1 MRNIFA
7 LLVLLSSL
15 PLAAQDGPP
24 LKTQQVSEKIYM
36 ISGRGGNI
44 GVSVGADGLLMVDD
58 KFADLADAI
67 RAELKTLS
75 ADKLAFLLNT
85 HYHGDHT
92 GSNESFGGTTPIIAH
107 DNVRTRSAMERRRGD
122 EVTPGAPPAAL
133 PVITFDHSLSIHFN
147 GEEIKVL
154 HAPHANTDGDAVIF
168 FSGSNV
174 VHMGDTFFNAR
185 FPYVD
190 IDSGGDVQGVID
202 AVKSVLAT
210 ANADSKIIPGHG
222 EIATPKELRTYL
234 NMLEETRT
242 AVAKG
247 IKAGK
252 TIEELQKA
260 GLDKKWA
267 TWGDGFISTE
277 RWVATLYRS
286 LAPK

>member
-1 MRNIFA
+1 MKNIFA
-7 LLVLLSSL
+7 LLLLFSGL
-15 PLAAQDGPP
+15 PLSAQDGPP
-24 LKTQQVSEKIYM
+24 LQTQQVSEKIYM

-92 GSNESFGGTTPIIAH
+92 GGNESFGATTPIIAH
-107 DNVRTRSAMERRRGD
+107 DNVRTRLAMERRRGD
-122 EVTPGAPPAAL
+122 QVTPGAPPVAL

-147 GEEIKVL
+147 GEEINVL
-154 HAPHANTDGDAVIF
+154 HAPHAHTDGDAVIF

-190 IDSGGDVQGVID
+190 IDSGGKVQGVID
-202 AVKSVLAT
+202 IVKTVLDKT
-210 ANADSKIIPGHG
+210 NKDTKIIPGHG
-222 EIATPKELRTYL
+222 DIATPKELRAYL
-234 NMLEETRT
+234 SMLEETRAT
-242 AVAKG
+242 IAKG

-260 GLDKKWA
+260 GLGEQWA
-267 TWGDGFISTE
+267 AWGGGFISTE
-277 RWVATLYRS
+277 RWIATLYRS
-286 LAPK
+286 LTQK

>member
-1 MRNIFA
+1 MKKIFA
-7 LLVLLSSL
+7 LSILFSTL
-15 PLAAQDGPP
+15 PLVAQDGPP
-24 LKTQQVSEKIYM
+24 LQTQQVSEKIYM

-44 GVSVGADGLLMVDD
+44 GVSVGADGLLMIDD

-67 RAELKTLS
+67 RAELKNLR

-92 GSNESFGGTTPIIAH
+92 GGNESFGTETSIIAH
-107 DNVRTRSAMERRRGD
+107 DNVRARLATERRRGD
-122 EVTPGAPPAAL
+122 VTPAAPPAAL

-147 GEEIKVL
+147 GEEIKML
-154 HAPHANTDGDAVIF
+154 HAPHAHTDGDAVIF
-168 FSGSNV
+168 FAGSNV

-202 AVKSVLAT
+202 IVKMVLAQT
-210 ANADSKIIPGHG
+210 NADSQIIPGHG
-222 EIATPKELRTYL
+222 DLATPKELRAYL
-234 NMLEETRT
+234 IMLEETRAT
-242 AVAKG
+242 IAKG

-260 GLDKKWA
+260 GLGEKWA
-267 TWGDGFISTE
+267 AWGGGFISAE
-277 RWVATLYRS
+277 RWIETLHRS
-286 LAPK
+286 LSK